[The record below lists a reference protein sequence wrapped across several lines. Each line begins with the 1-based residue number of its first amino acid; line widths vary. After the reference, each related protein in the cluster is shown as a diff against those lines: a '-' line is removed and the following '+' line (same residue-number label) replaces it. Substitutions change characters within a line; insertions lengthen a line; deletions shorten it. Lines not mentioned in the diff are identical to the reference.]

1 MMEAYSD
8 CEGALFWREAPI
20 CKQLQIFPEGQICLI
35 VNGSIAGCALLLI
48 VDCTNLSDSHTYG
61 KITVNHTLSTLDPN
75 RDGLFGIDVFVQP
88 MHYGMCVWIRL
99 YNA

>member
-35 VNGSIAGCALLLI
+35 VNGSIAGYALLLI
-48 VDCTNLSDSHTYG
+48 VDCTNLSDNHTYG
-61 KITVNHTLSTLDPN
+61 KITVNHTLSTMTP
-75 RDGLFGIDVFVQP
+75 I
-88 MHYGMCVWIRL
+88 GMDYPALMFL
-99 YNA
+99 YTPGTTACALG

>member
-20 CKQLQIFPEGQICLI
+20 CKQVQIFPEGQICLI
-35 VNGSIAGCALLLI
+35 VNGSIAGYALLLI
-48 VDCTNLSDSHTYG
+48 VNCTNLSDSHTYG
-61 KITVNHTLSTLDPN
+61 KITVNHTFSTHDPN
-75 RDGLFGIDVFVQP
+75 LDGLSGIDVFVHP
-88 MHYGMCVWIRL
+88 RHCGMCVGIRL